1 MFYTYTKD
9 PIGVFVEKD
18 HGNWFEYSVNDDL
31 DADHLLPVPAQGVGW
46 WARCLR

>member
-18 HGNWFEYSVNDDL
+18 HGNWFQYSINDDL
-31 DADHLLPVPAQGVGW
+31 DAITCYQIPAQGVGRW
-46 WARCLR
+46 RRYLR